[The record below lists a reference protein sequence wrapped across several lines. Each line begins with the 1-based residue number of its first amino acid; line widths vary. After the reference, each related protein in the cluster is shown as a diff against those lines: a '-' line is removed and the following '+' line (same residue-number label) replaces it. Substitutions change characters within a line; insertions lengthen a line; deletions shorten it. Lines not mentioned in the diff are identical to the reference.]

1 MLRQS
6 HQIKQSA
13 APQDD
18 TTRGSRRGWQDTV
31 GRGASIGKQQVC
43 QPVARTHSQ
52 EWLCHPNRRRGEGL
66 CCQSPSSAREMSR
79 QRGRRRFT
87 ARLLGVGD
95 FAVYEGDFQ
104 ILVNVD
110 LLCAESDNFI
120 RLADCSDDLIRSLAE
135 LHAGWRGRR
144 LLLLLLPT
152 ATTLLLTIA
161 LAVSLIAAL
170 IVAALLLVVAT
181 VVVVIAAG
189 VGGEELADRIFH
201 LIRTGRFQIAFGKL
215 EDDL

>member
-18 TTRGSRRGWQDTV
+18 TTRGSRGGWQDTV

-95 FAVYEGDFQ
+95 FAVYECDFQ

-120 RLADCSDDLIRSLAE
+120 GLANRGDDLIGSLAE
-135 LHAGWRGRR
+135 LYAGRGRR
-144 LLLLLLPT
+144 GLLLLLAT
-152 ATTLLLTIA
+152 AALLSTIALTIA
-161 LAVSLIAAL
+161 LAVSLVGAL
-170 IVAALLLVVAT
+170 IVSALLLVVAT
-181 VVVVIAAG
+181 VVVAIAAG
-189 VGGEELADRIFH
+189 I
-201 LIRTGRFQIAFGKL
+201 
-215 EDDL
+215 